1 MASPP
6 AVCLL
11 IALLAWAAA
20 SDLRSRTIPNAC
32 TVGGAMA
39 LGAVSLAGGAGPL
52 ALAGA
57 LAMVCVPMAVASLL
71 RPGALGGGDV
81 KLAALPALALG
92 PAGLAAL
99 LLAFAS
105 AVAWTVAGNP
115 RRPLTAIRSA
125 VVPLAPFVAFGSAV
139 AAALVG

>member
-20 SDLRSRTIPNAC
+20 SDLRTRTIPNGC
-32 TVGGAMA
+32 TVGGAVV
-39 LGAVSLAGGAGPL
+39 LGALSLAGGAGPV

-57 LAMVCVPMAVASLL
+57 LAMACVPMAVASLL

-92 PAGLAAL
+92 PAGLVAL

-115 RRPLTAIRSA
+115 RRPVAAIRGA
-125 VVPLAPFVAFGSAV
+125 VVPLAPVVAFGSAV